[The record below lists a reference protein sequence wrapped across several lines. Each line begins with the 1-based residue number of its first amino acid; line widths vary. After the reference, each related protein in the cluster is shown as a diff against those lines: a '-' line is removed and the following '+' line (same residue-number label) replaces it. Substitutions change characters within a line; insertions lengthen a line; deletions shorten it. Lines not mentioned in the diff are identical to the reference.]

1 MIKVE
6 VCINCDSNQS
16 VHESVGAAYK
26 GGASTVELCA
36 NMKEDGLTPKKEDI
50 IKAREAFKDRTGL
63 MVMIRSRSGNFDYTI
78 EEIKLMEMQII
89 NAAEAGADGIVFGV
103 VKNEVVDL
111 ASLKILIS
119 AAKENN
125 LKVTFHRAFDSVS
138 NRFKTLELLINNG
151 VDRILTS
158 GTDWQENKTAIQ
170 GITLLNQIIE
180 LANSNIEIVIGGGI
194 NIHNVNKILDQIQ
207 RLNNNISIHS
217 YSGVQKNGFT
227 KFELVKSLVKKVE
240 KYN

>member
-1 MIKVE
+1 
-6 VCINCDSNQS
+6 
-16 VHESVGAAYK
+16 
-26 GGASTVELCA
+26 
-36 NMKEDGLTPKKEDI
+36 
-50 IKAREAFKDRTGL
+50 
-63 MVMIRSRSGNFDYTI
+63 
-78 EEIKLMEMQII
+78 
-89 NAAEAGADGIVFGV
+89 
-103 VKNEVVDL
+103 
-111 ASLKILIS
+111 
-119 AAKENN
+119 
-125 LKVTFHRAFDSVS
+125 RAFDSVS

-194 NIHNVNKILDQIQ
+194 NNYNVNNILDQIPK
-207 RLNNNISIHS
+207 LNNNISIHS
-217 YSGVQKNGFT
+217 YSGVQENSFT